1 MFKSE
6 EEIREDIEGKSKEE
20 IRDYIIEELVY
31 ICDEAERL
39 LVEEENYETAS
50 ELLKSKKRIQKL

>member
-6 EEIREDIEGKSKEE
+6 EEIRAEIEGKSKEE
-20 IRDYIIEELVY
+20 IRNYIAEQLVW

-39 LVEEENYETAS
+39 SAEEENYETAS
-50 ELLKSKKRIQKL
+50 ELLKIKKRV